1 MIAINI
7 PMEKKSTLENRLFKK
22 TVNLKFK
29 AIKFNNETSIA
40 NQRSKAFWNKAKKRK
55 REGKL

>member
-40 NQRSKAFWNKAKKRK
+40 NQRSKAF
-55 REGKL
+55 